1 MDAALEASKAALR
14 LKMRSLRRDLM
25 RERPA
30 SDWQAGDHV
39 REMLAALLPEK
50 STGVVGLYHAS
61 GAEMDPSPMVESLL
75 EMGWKVA
82 LPRCTRREA
91 PVTFYL
97 WRPGEALTP
106 DAVGILSPASDAR
119 VAVPDLVLAPVVAFD
134 ANGGRLGQGG
144 GYYDRTMASLRKLW
158 PRLPFVGFAHAAQEV
173 EEVPMGEHDQRLDA
187 ILTER
192 GYRSLK

>member
-1 MDAALEASKAALR
+1 MDVALESSKAALR
-14 LKMRSLRRDLM
+14 LKMRSLRRELM

-39 REMLAALLPEK
+39 REMLAALLPGK
-50 STGVVGLYHAS
+50 PTGVVGLYHAS
-61 GAEMDPSPMVESLL
+61 GAEMDPSPMVEILL

-97 WRPGEALTP
+97 WRPGGVLTP
-106 DAVGILSPASDAR
+106 DAVGILSPSSDAR

-158 PRLPFVGFAHAAQEV
+158 PRLPFVGFAHAGQEV